1 MPDGATMKITSQITI
16 LGAILKR
23 GSGVILCDLLAVMPD
38 LHEDAVARI
47 VERVPIN
54 RWIGITQ
61 RTQQQFTLKKHL
73 YSGD

>member
-1 MPDGATMKITSQITI
+1 MPDGATMKITSQIVI

-38 LHEDAVARI
+38 LHVDAVARI

-54 RWIGITQ
+54 RWIGIPQ
-61 RTQQQFTLKKHL
+61 RTQQQVTFKKHL